1 MRKIEN
7 FIRYFIIKMTK
18 SESDVA
24 SAYLAFYIILAFIPL
39 VSFLSNMI
47 VFVVP
52 NFVEF
57 VYEITENLPKD
68 VQNILNPLFD
78 SLFGGSSSSLSIV
91 SIISALWLG
100 SRGFQ
105 GLITALN
112 KIFDVNSNSKIPFYT
127 KIFSVIYTIAF
138 MIVLASI
145 LLFNVFNEKIL
156 LIIKSI
162 AERFDLIDGF
172 GDFLVNGIT
181 TILPL
186 IFTILVLAFFYRF
199 APSFE
204 RYKAPEFKSIILGS
218 IVGTLGVA
226 FMTFFYRYTNDVLTK
241 KPSVYGSLG
250 SILVTLVWLLAICNM
265 IIIGAVFIKTFE
277 DVVINK
283 KTIKDLD
290 PDAKYFTKI
299 K

>member
-1 MRKIEN
+1 MRKLEN
-7 FIRYFIIKMTK
+7 FIRYFIMKMTK

-39 VSFLSNMI
+39 VSFLSNII

-52 NFVEF
+52 NFVDF
-57 VYEITENLPKD
+57 IYEITKNLPND
-68 VQNILNPLFD
+68 VQNILTPLFD
-78 SLFGGSSSSLSIV
+78 GLLGASSSSLSIV
-91 SIISALWLG
+91 SIVSALWLG

-105 GLITALN
+105 GLIIALN
-112 KIFDVNSNSKIPFYT
+112 KIFDVNAQSKIPFYT

-138 MIVLASI
+138 MIILASI

-156 LIIKSI
+156 NIIKAI
-162 AERFDLIDGF
+162 TKRFGLIDGF

-186 IFTILVLAFFYRF
+186 VFTILVLAFFYRF
-199 APSFE
+199 APSFKK
-204 RYKAPEFKSIILGS
+204 YKAPEFISIMLGS
-218 IVGTLGVA
+218 IVGTLGIA
-226 FMTFFYRYTNDVLTK
+226 FMTFFYRFTNDVLTK

-250 SILVTLVWLLAICNM
+250 SLLVTLVWLLAICNM
-265 IIIGAVFIKTFE
+265 IIIGGVFIKTFE

-290 PDAKYFTKI
+290 PDVKYFTKL
-299 K
+299 